1 MMLYMVVTADKYELP
16 LLVSHDIKEAAKFGG
31 VTPSTVC
38 GSVSRKCSGKR
49 KGFKYIR
56 IKVDDV

>member
-1 MMLYMVVTADKYELP
+1 MTFMVVTADKYELP
-16 LLVSHDIKEAAKFGG
+16 LLVSQNLKKAAEFGG
-31 VTPSTVC
+31 VSESTAS

-49 KGFKYIR
+49 NGFKYIK